1 MIIDIDVQTGMPE
14 PVPTP
19 SHANPSTAQ
28 IQHSS
33 LTTVP
38 EGMEVPLVTSPSPQ
52 PMEEPPKRTGLGT
65 LMQTAKK
72 DVQVPEFDMSA
83 FL

>member
-1 MIIDIDVQTGMPE
+1 MIIDIDVQTEMPE
-14 PVPTP
+14 PLPTP
-19 SHANPSTAQ
+19 THAISPTTHM
-28 IQHSS
+28 QHAS

-38 EGMEVPLVTSPSPQ
+38 EGKEVPLMTSPSPI
-52 PMEEPPKRTGLGT
+52 PIEEPPKRTGLGT